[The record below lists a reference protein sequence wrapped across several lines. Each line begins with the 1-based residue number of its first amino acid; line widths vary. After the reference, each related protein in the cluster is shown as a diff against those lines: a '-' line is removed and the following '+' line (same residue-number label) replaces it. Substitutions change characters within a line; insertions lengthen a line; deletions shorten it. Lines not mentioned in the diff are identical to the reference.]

1 MTNSFTRR
9 DALRIAVTTAAGA
22 LVPQQV
28 FAQAAGADA
37 SPLLPGSDVCVLTP
51 EVTQGPYYFD
61 PGLVRADITEGRAGV
76 PVTVR
81 LQVVDAGCKPL
92 PGARVD
98 IWHCDATGLYSN
110 YAGQGDDRSSPVS
123 TKGETFL
130 RGTQLADAKGV
141 VSFRSIYPGW
151 YRGRTTHI
159 HFKVFLDRT
168 TVLTGQIFFPDALS
182 EFIYKTVPP
191 YADRSATRDTLN
203 DADFIAKQATR
214 ASYAFIKEEDDAYL
228 VSLIVG
234 VDPAHI
240 SSETGPGGPPP
251 GDGPPPPPPDGNGP
265 PPGDGRGGSLV
276 PGVKDI
282 H

>member
-1 MTNSFTRR
+1 
-9 DALRIAVTTAAGA
+9 
-22 LVPQQV
+22 
-28 FAQAAGADA
+28 
-37 SPLLPGSDVCVLTP
+37 
-51 EVTQGPYYFD
+51 
-61 PGLVRADITEGRAGV
+61 VRQDITEGRAGV
-76 PVTVR
+76 PVLVR
-81 LQVVDAGCKPL
+81 LQVVDAACKPM

-130 RGTQLADAKGV
+130 RGTQLADAQGV
-141 VSFRSIYPGW
+141 ASFRSIYPGW

-159 HFKVFLDRT
+159 HFKMFLDQA

-182 EFIYKTVPP
+182 EFIYSTVPP
-191 YADRSATRDTLN
+191 YADRKAVRDTLN

-234 VDPAHI
+234 VDPAHV
-240 SSETGPGGPPP
+240 SKERGPGGPPP
-251 GDGPPPPPPDGNGP
+251 PDGGNGPPPPPPDGLGGP
-265 PPGDGRGGSLV
+265 GGDGRSGSLV
-276 PGVKDI
+276 PGVRDI